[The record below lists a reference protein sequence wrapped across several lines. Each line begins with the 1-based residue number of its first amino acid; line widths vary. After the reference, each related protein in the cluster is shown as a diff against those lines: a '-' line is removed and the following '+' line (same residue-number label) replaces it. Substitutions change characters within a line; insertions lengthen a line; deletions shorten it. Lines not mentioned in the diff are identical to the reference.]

1 MTKTNFCKLYT
12 IKILQIAR
20 NSKFCKFCKFCPTKQ
35 PANQQKQIIQQ
46 IFRKFCISVFLRL
59 WFYVFVLLRCPSV
72 LRINNISTKNISTKQ
87 HGSASCK
94 MHVFHAHKELTTEDS
109 TIIMKPDG
117 TYTGSSSFLN
127 LRANVVRMWALM
139 ANKTTTCM
147 MFSRQRF
154 CNETYRFCKLQG
166 DAQHI
171 LQRSCNHKISA
182 SSTKHK

>member
-1 MTKTNFCKLYT
+1 MPETANSANFANSAQQNNQQISKNKLFS
-12 IKILQIAR
+12 KFLQILH
-20 NSKFCKFCKFCPTKQ
+20 FG
-35 PANQQKQIIQQ
+35 
-46 IFRKFCISVFLRL
+46 VFAFL
-59 WFYVFVLLRCPSV
+59 WFYVSVLLRCPSM
-72 LRINNISTKNISTKQ
+72 LRKNNISTKNISTKQ

-154 CNETYRFCKLQG
+154 CNETNRFCKLQG